1 MLQVSQKKVLVVDD
15 DPGIRDVLQSILVTD
30 GVEVH
35 TASDGEEGLQKAVE
49 TNPDLI
55 LLDIGMPKVDGLT
68 FCMAVQSMATT
79 RRIPII
85 VITGQTNSEKARACV
100 KSGADD
106 FLVKPLQID
115 ELLAC
120 VEAMFR
126 TSHISDPVDR
136 LHQYIVTVRDLRGR
150 LSEAPKSAG

>member
-1 MLQVSQKKVLVVDD
+1 MSQKKVLVVDD
-15 DPGIRDVLQSILVTD
+15 DPGIRDVLQSILETD
-30 GVEVH
+30 GVEVL

-68 FCMAVQSMATT
+68 FCMAVQSMAIT

-85 VITGQTNSEKARACV
+85 VITGQTNSKKARTCV
-100 KSGADD
+100 KAGADD

-126 TSHISDPVDR
+126 TSHIPDSVER
-136 LHQYIVTVRDLRGR
+136 LHEYIFTVRDLRGR
-150 LSEAPKSAG
+150 LSEATKSAG